1 MYTMKSGK
9 ITPSRTFWAS
19 VPPWL
24 IIGCAL
30 ILVPIFVVMTLQSIA
45 KQRELT
51 TRLLIEKGEA
61 IIRSF
66 EAGSRTGAGMQW
78 GSFQLQK
85 LLIETAEQPGVDY
98 LILTDR
104 KGVIL
109 ADSDPSMIGES
120 YGADLDLKND
130 PSKQTLWRRVPNP
143 EGADTFEVY
152 RPLASPHGEEWL
164 IFVGLDMS
172 PVLAAQRQDTRNIVL
187 MAATLLLIGFAG
199 IFSLFLAQG
208 YRTARTSLS
217 RVKAFSDGLVENLPI
232 GLVAVDQR
240 NRITAFNQTAE
251 TILGRDAK
259 DVLGKSADEVLPDAC
274 KTVLR
279 DLEAGGGVI
288 EREMDCTVGGGSI
301 PLEVI
306 AATLY
311 DDDGG
316 YIGKVVLFRD
326 MTELLRLKEEVERN
340 RRLAS
345 VGSLAAGVAH
355 EVRNPLSSIKGFATY
370 LHGKYG
376 DEEDKEVADIVI
388 REVDR
393 LNRVVGQLLE
403 LSRPAELKKERKEV
417 GAVILHSLKVI
428 EGQAKEKGIA
438 VQVDLPPG
446 VPAVMMD
453 PDGIE
458 QVLLNL
464 YLNALEAMGPG
475 GVLSVSLR
483 KDSDGRIR
491 VEVSD
496 TGPGIGRDE
505 ISRIFDPY
513 FTTKSSGTGLGLAIV
528 HKVVEAHGGELQ
540 VESAPGKGTAVSILL
555 PVD

>member
-1 MYTMKSGK
+1 MKSGK

-120 YGADLDLKND
+120 YGADLDLKNG

-187 MAATLLLIGFAG
+187 MAATLL
-199 IFSLFLAQG
+199 
-208 YRTARTSLS
+208 
-217 RVKAFSDGLVENLPI
+217 
-232 GLVAVDQR
+232 
-240 NRITAFNQTAE
+240 
-251 TILGRDAK
+251 
-259 DVLGKSADEVLPDAC
+259 
-274 KTVLR
+274 
-279 DLEAGGGVI
+279 
-288 EREMDCTVGGGSI
+288 
-301 PLEVI
+301 
-306 AATLY
+306 
-311 DDDGG
+311 
-316 YIGKVVLFRD
+316 
-326 MTELLRLKEEVERN
+326 
-340 RRLAS
+340 
-345 VGSLAAGVAH
+345 
-355 EVRNPLSSIKGFATY
+355 
-370 LHGKYG
+370 
-376 DEEDKEVADIVI
+376 
-388 REVDR
+388 
-393 LNRVVGQLLE
+393 
-403 LSRPAELKKERKEV
+403 
-417 GAVILHSLKVI
+417 
-428 EGQAKEKGIA
+428 
-438 VQVDLPPG
+438 
-446 VPAVMMD
+446 
-453 PDGIE
+453 
-458 QVLLNL
+458 
-464 YLNALEAMGPG
+464 
-475 GVLSVSLR
+475 
-483 KDSDGRIR
+483 
-491 VEVSD
+491 
-496 TGPGIGRDE
+496 
-505 ISRIFDPY
+505 
-513 FTTKSSGTGLGLAIV
+513 
-528 HKVVEAHGGELQ
+528 
-540 VESAPGKGTAVSILL
+540 
-555 PVD
+555 